1 MIEDVRGTK
10 IGVGRMVAYVES
22 LVLSHVLMSYFWGMG
37 IYFYWGDG
45 SIYVLGG
52 WSKSLGDESPIPP
65 GVAPLIACNVPYETY
80 LYSILFR

>member
-52 WSKSLGDESPIPP
+52 WVEIFGGMNPPSPWSSTPDC
-65 GVAPLIACNVPYETY
+65 V
-80 LYSILFR
+80 